1 LDSSDNGKI
10 INPQKATEMLNSF
23 FSGIAAELLTQ
34 NSKTHNSQKVQQ
46 KINSCDNTI
55 FVFPVTEDEVEC
67 VVKKLKGKFSTGF
80 YEIPEN
86 LVKRCI
92 KHIKKPLTNI

>member
-1 LDSSDNGKI
+1 MEKI

-23 FSGIAAELLTQ
+23 FSGIADELSTQ
-34 NSKTHNSQKVQQ
+34 NSKTHNGQKVQQ

-55 FVFPVTEDEVEC
+55 FIFPVTEDEVEC
-67 VVKKLKGKFSTGF
+67 VVKKLKGKLSAGF
-80 YEIPEN
+80 DEIPEN

-92 KHIKKPLTNI
+92 KH